1 MDLKSEDPAVVV
13 NGGGTLDLSSIGMI
27 FRIRKT
33 AADSAGE
40 SFEMEMDLLPGS
52 GGTPLHIHPSAEE
65 SYEVLQGTFD
75 VNVGGTWKTAA
86 RGDRI
91 VVPPGTPHT
100 FRNSSAETV
109 SLYNAHRPAMKFE
122 EYFTRLHR
130 LANSKAIRSQRM
142 TLTAIIHL
150 SMLMSMYPEEIQSV
164 NPPGIVVRTLAALGR
179 VLGYR
184 V

>member
-1 MDLKSEDPAVVV
+1 LSTGD
-13 NGGGTLDLSSIGMI
+13 NLDLSRIGMK
-27 FRIRKT
+27 FRIRRT
-33 AADSAGE
+33 AADTDGR

-52 GGTPLHIHPSAEE
+52 GGTPLHVHPSAEE

-75 VNVGGTWKTAA
+75 VNVGDAWKTAA
-86 RGDRI
+86 PGDRI

-109 SLYNAHRPAMKFE
+109 SVYNAHRPAMKFE
-122 EYFTRLHR
+122 DYFRRLHR
-130 LANSKAIRSQRM
+130 LANSEAISSQR
-142 TLTAIIHL
+142 LTPKAMLHL

-164 NPPGIVVRTLAALGR
+164 NPPGVVVRALAAIGR
-179 VLGYR
+179 LLGYR

>member
-1 MDLKSEDPAVVV
+1 LSTGD
-13 NGGGTLDLSSIGMI
+13 NLDLSRIGMI

-33 AADSAGE
+33 AAESGGR

-65 SYEVLQGTFD
+65 TYEVLRGTFE
-75 VNVGGTWKTAA
+75 VNVGGAWATAA
-86 RGDRI
+86 PGDRI
-91 VVPPGTPHT
+91 VVPAGTPHT

-109 SLYNAHRPAMKFE
+109 TVYNAHRPAMKFQ

-130 LANSKAIRSQRM
+130 LANSNAITSQRVTPKAM
-142 TLTAIIHL
+142 LHL

-164 NPPGIVVRTLAALGR
+164 NPPGVVVRVLSAIGR
-179 VLGYR
+179 LLGYR